1 MDDLSSNRLRLSHL
15 LILALVIR
23 VALFFGGVRGS
34 DAYAYAQH
42 AYNIAEGRYDV
53 MTADTQAYYG
63 FRYVV
68 LLPTA
73 AAYALFGANDWS
85 SALFPLLAS
94 LATLVLVVRLGIAWL
109 GRETGLLAGLL
120 YTFFPLDVIN
130 ATLLGPS
137 SFIPVLSAAAML
149 AFWQAGRATSA
160 GSTRAML
167 YLASGICIGLAT
179 QARAVSLLLLG
190 TIGFMTFSVSGWRA
204 RLAALGLVGAGCLLP
219 LAVES
224 VYYWY
229 ATGDPLYRV
238 TVMQNINETF
248 NELLSRWSAA
258 EADVSWAYYPRA
270 LFGLDL
276 GGFAWF
282 GFFGYLAV
290 GAVGVALARKELRRV
305 LPLLLWTV
313 PVFAYLEF
321 GSMSLTRYLLIWKNY
336 TYLSLISVPMVL
348 LGSYALTT
356 LWTSARSDGTR
367 VVFQR
372 IGLAVLLAGLA
383 STSLYGTYRVRE
395 NIRDDA
401 RPYQVV
407 ANAVQAHPER
417 VIYVPHERWAL
428 FLNYFLGY
436 QTGYRFY
443 QHPEGVGSGRL
454 HYQWEIGNPTE
465 LPMAYVVVHDRYL
478 YFDMRGRSL
487 SRVSRLP
494 DYVFNPPAS
503 WRVVVQ
509 ERAEPAYNSFVL
521 FETDEQG

>member
-34 DAYAYAQH
+34 DAYAYAQY

-63 FRYVV
+63 FRYAV

-109 GRETGLLAGLL
+109 DRETALLAGLL
-120 YTFFPLDVIN
+120 HAFFPLDVIN

-137 SFIPVLSAAAML
+137 SFIPVLSAGAML

-167 YLASGICIGLAT
+167 YLTSGICIGMAS
-179 QARAVSLLLLG
+179 QARAVGLLLLG
-190 TIGFMTFSVSGWRA
+190 TIVFMTFGVSGWRA
-204 RLAALGLVGAGCLLP
+204 RLTALGLVGAGCVLP
-219 LAVES
+219 LALES

-229 ATGDPLYRV
+229 ATGDPLYRM
-238 TVMQNINETF
+238 TAMQSVNEAVSGGF
-248 NELLSRWSAA
+248 GPEY
-258 EADVSWAYYPRA
+258 DVSWAYYPRA
-270 LFGLDL
+270 MLGLDL

-290 GAVGVALARKELRRV
+290 GAVGLALARKELRRV
-305 LPLLLWTV
+305 LPLLLWAV

-321 GSMSLTRYLLIWKNY
+321 GSMSLTRYLPIWKAY

-348 LGSYALTT
+348 LGSYGLTT
-356 LWTSARSDGTR
+356 LCTSARSVGTR

-383 STSLYGTYRVRE
+383 VTSLYGSYRVRQ
-395 NIRDDA
+395 NIQDDA
-401 RPYQVV
+401 RPYQIV
-407 ANAVQAHPER
+407 ANAVQAHPQR
-417 VIYVPHERWAL
+417 IIYVPHERWAL
-428 FLNYFLGY
+428 FLNYYLGY
-436 QTGYRFY
+436 QTGYRFF
-443 QHPEGVGSGRL
+443 QHPRGVGSGRFRDL
-454 HYQWEIGNPTE
+454 WEEADPRE
-465 LPMAYVVVHDRYL
+465 LPMAYVVLHDRYL
-478 YFDMRGRSL
+478 YFDTSVRSVGRDE
-487 SRVSRLP
+487 RLP
-494 DYVFNPPAS
+494 NYVFNPPAS
-503 WRVVVQ
+503 WRTVVQ

-521 FETDEQG
+521 FETDGQR